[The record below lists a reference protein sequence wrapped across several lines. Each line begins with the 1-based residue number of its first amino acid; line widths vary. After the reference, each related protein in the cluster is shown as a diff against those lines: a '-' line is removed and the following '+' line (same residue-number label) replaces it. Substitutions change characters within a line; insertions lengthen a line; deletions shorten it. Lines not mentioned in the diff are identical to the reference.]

1 MADKSAEDMGGERGK
16 ILAAVLILIGILIV
30 FVVMWR
36 RIKTTETSL
45 PNSRVMPGETI
56 VKLPPPRHNSE
67 TSLEK
72 AILKRRSIREYKD
85 EPLTISEISQLLWAA
100 QGVTDKDRGLRT
112 APSAGALYPLEVYL
126 AVFKADGL
134 EDGVYKYKPDSQELV
149 KTVEGDKKEELFR
162 AALEQSSVKE
172 AGAVIVF
179 AAVYERTTV
188 KYGERGR
195 KYVHIE
201 VGHAAQ
207 NVYLQV
213 VSLNLGAVVI
223 GAFDDGEIKRI
234 MGMSENEEPLYI
246 MPVGKI

>member
-1 MADKSAEDMGGERGK
+1 MSGERRK
-16 ILAAVLILIGILIV
+16 ILAVILILVGVLII

-36 RIKTTETSL
+36 RIKTKETSL
-45 PNSRVMPGETI
+45 PNSREIYGETI
-56 VKLPPPRHNSE
+56 VKLSPPRHDSE

-85 EPLTISEISQLLWAA
+85 EPLVISEISQLLWAA
-100 QGVTDKDRGLRT
+100 QGVTDKEKGLRT

-134 EDGVYKYKPDSQELV
+134 KDGIYKYKPDSHELI
-149 KTVEGDKKEELFR
+149 KTIEGDKKEELFR
-162 AALEQSSVKE
+162 AVGEQSSVKE

-179 AAVYERTTV
+179 AAVYERTTG
-188 KYGERGR
+188 KYGERGK